1 MKKIQLNQIV
11 IVLSLTVGFTSAV
24 QAQSV
29 RDARPLQIDEH
40 AQQQQRRYD
49 TMQSRLDK
57 LSDLKTSSNP
67 WDVYNLAKAQ
77 AWLDFA
83 FDSRAQRDA
92 SNVVPEAFDEGDK
105 LAQQLEMRAP
115 NISLATPIIPT
126 SMKVRD
132 DIWKIAE
139 DMKRHANFNCAAAK
153 IAQFEVQ
160 LVQAGHANQQLGW
173 RHAKPYIQ
181 ASERLSKDAQALLS
195 QGCAKLT
202 PAPVVVEV
210 KPTPAPVYAVLPVTQ
225 PTPAPAIIAPEP
237 VVVVAAPPVMPLPM
251 TKQVIR
257 EVRTLSDRVHF
268 AYKSAS
274 IAPAT
279 ATLLDHTAIIMQE
292 HPDVKLTLQGHT
304 DKRGGSAYNM
314 KLAKQRALNAKQ
326 YLVDAGIEAKR
337 MKVVSYGK
345 AKPAIP
351 PTGRKGQ
358 AFNRRVEF
366 MVIHSPVNLQ
376 PQHQDL
382 QPRKTVSKRRTA
394 KQGATK

>member
-1 MKKIQLNQIV
+1 MKKLQLNQIV
-11 IVLSLTVGFTSAV
+11 IMLSLTLGFANAG

-29 RDARPLQIDEH
+29 RNANPLQIDEH
-40 AQQQQRRYD
+40 AQEQQRRYD
-49 TMQSRLDK
+49 AMQSRLDK

-83 FDSRAQRDA
+83 FDSSAQRDA

-105 LAQQLEMRAP
+105 LTQQLEVRAQ

-126 SMKVRD
+126 SMKLRD

-153 IAQFEVQ
+153 VAQFEVQ

-181 ASERLSKDAQALLS
+181 ASERLSKDAQVLLDK
-195 QGCAKLT
+195 GCAK
-202 PAPVVVEV
+202 PVVAPVVIKPEPVV
-210 KPTPAPVYAVLPVTQ
+210 VPTPAPVALPTAVPIIISPEPVIVAVPTLVLPVT
-225 PTPAPAIIAPEP
+225 
-237 VVVVAAPPVMPLPM
+237 
-251 TKQVIR
+251 KQVVR
-257 EVRTLSDRVHF
+257 EVRTISDRVHF
-268 AYKSAS
+268 AYKSAA
-274 IAPAT
+274 IAPVT
-279 ATLLDHTAIIMQE
+279 ATLLDQAATIMHE
-292 HPDVKLTLQGHT
+292 HPDAKLTLQGHT
-304 DKRGGSAYNM
+304 DKRGGNAYNM

-326 YLVDAGIEAKR
+326 YLVDAGIEAER
-337 MKVVSYGK
+337 MKVVAYGK

-351 PTGRKGQ
+351 PAGRKGQ

-366 MVIHSPVNLQ
+366 MVIHDALTLA
-376 PQHQDL
+376 PQHKDL
-382 QPRKTVSKRRTA
+382 QPRKNVGKRRTA
-394 KQGATK
+394 NKSGPTQ